1 MKDKTATNTAWKLLK
16 KSFLNM
22 LYMCLYMTF
31 IISTSIQ
38 WFRFKTLWQIRWA
51 SLNQQRMTGIT
62 NPYWLWWRRQR
73 QFVVR
78 ASVTE
83 NFPTVSTVV
92 LLMGEEIKRK
102 KIWIKSHICTK
113 SFGFTYSTSLT
124 FLLESENS
132 FSQSLQCVASLS
144 FNQTSP

>member
-1 MKDKTATNTAWKLLK
+1 
-16 KSFLNM
+16 M
-22 LYMCLYMTF
+22 LYTCSYITF

-38 WFRFKTLWQIRWA
+38 WEFRFRILRQIRWA
-51 SLNQQRMTGIT
+51 SLNQQCMTGIT

-78 ASVTE
+78 ASITE

-92 LLMGEEIKRK
+92 LLMEGGGRK
-102 KIWIKSHICTK
+102 SEGKVNKVKSHICTET
-113 SFGFTYSTSLT
+113 FGFATSLT